1 MTTVTTS
8 TYEENRPALEYAVT
22 HVFFPAERLWGNDYT
37 PQNDHLLA
45 RAVCAS
51 AHAFSKMIDDTLEFQ
66 WNPIAKMLDNLQT
79 SVLDEHLDE
88 GRVISQLGEMR
99 TGGMITGCL

>member
-8 TYEENRPALEYAVT
+8 TYQENRPALKYAVT
-22 HVFFPAERLWGNDYT
+22 HVFLPVQLPKDGDYT

-45 RAVCAS
+45 RTVCAS
-51 AHAFSKMIDDTLEFQ
+51 AHAFSKKIDDTLEFQ
-66 WNPIAKMLDNLQT
+66 WNPITKMLDNLQT
-79 SVLDEHLDE
+79 SVLSEHLDE

-99 TGGMITGCL
+99 TGGMILSCL